1 MVVARRGKTTI
12 KVSRHTYE
20 KMFRKKGF
28 HIVSEDVNGQDI
40 PEGDVEKVVDDLGQE
55 TEEEEAEKDIDSIPI
70 SEMNKQQLSEY
81 AKKHNIDTSAATSVS
96 QARKIIQREVRNRN
110 M

>member
-1 MVVARRGKTTI
+1 MVVAKRGKTTI

-28 HIVSEDVNGQDI
+28 RIVSEDVNGQDI
-40 PEGDVEKVVDDLGQE
+40 PEGDTEKVVDDLGLE
-55 TEEEEAEKDIDSIPI
+55 TEEEEKDIDSIPI

-110 M
+110 MQ